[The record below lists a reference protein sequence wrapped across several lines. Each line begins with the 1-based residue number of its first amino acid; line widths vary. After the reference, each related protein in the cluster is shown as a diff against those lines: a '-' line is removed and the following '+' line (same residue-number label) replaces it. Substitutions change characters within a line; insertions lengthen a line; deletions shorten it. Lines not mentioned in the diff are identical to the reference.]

1 MVPELKDLTDEET
14 QKEMELPTLHARRER
29 GELITMYKI
38 VNRIDKIDKQDL
50 VVLKEDD
57 GGRMRGHSKRIRK
70 RQCLSDIKTYSF
82 PHRTVNVWNGLSE
95 EIVTAAS
102 VQKFKEM
109 LDIYRYGDRTI

>member
-1 MVPELKDLTDEET
+1 
-14 QKEMELPTLHARRER
+14 MELPTLQARRER
-29 GELITMYKI
+29 GDLITMYKI
-38 VNRIDKIDKQDL
+38 VNRIDKIDKRDL

-57 GGRMRGHSKRIRK
+57 GGRMRGHSKKIRK
-70 RQCLSDIKTYSF
+70 RQCLRDIKKYSF
-82 PHRTVNVWNGLSE
+82 PHRTVDVWNEFSE